1 MFELSSTA
9 FSQGET
15 IPRDHTCD
23 GLDRSPPLT
32 WRDAPAGAAS
42 FALICDDP
50 DAPVGTWDHW
60 VIWDIPGS
68 AKSLPEGIPT
78 DDELPDGARQGKNGW
93 GTNGYRGPCPP
104 RGKPHRYFFRLY
116 ALDAML
122 ALAPGATKSQLHRAM
137 EGHVLDEAE
146 LMGRYGRG

>member
-1 MFELSSTA
+1 MLSLTSTA
-9 FSQGET
+9 FTEGGT

-23 GLDRSPPLT
+23 GADRSPPLS
-32 WRDAPAGAAS
+32 WSGVPAGTAV

-60 VIWDIPGS
+60 VIWDIPGDLTG
-68 AKSLPEGIPT
+68 LPEGVAPLDT
-78 DDELPDGARQGKNGW
+78 LPDGARQGRNGW

-116 ALDAML
+116 ALDASPGL
-122 ALAPGATKSQLHRAM
+122 RAGATKGQLLHAM
-137 EGHVLDEAE
+137 EGHILAEAE
-146 LMGRYGRG
+146 LMGRYGR